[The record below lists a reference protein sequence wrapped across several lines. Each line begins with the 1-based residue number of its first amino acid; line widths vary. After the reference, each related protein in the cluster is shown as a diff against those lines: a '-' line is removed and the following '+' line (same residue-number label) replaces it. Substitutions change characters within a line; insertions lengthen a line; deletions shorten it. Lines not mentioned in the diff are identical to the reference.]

1 MNNNRN
7 CMDILLVEDN
17 PADIRLTME
26 AFRES
31 RHEHCVHVVTDGT
44 QAIAYLRHHGMYK
57 NAPTPDLIL
66 LDLNLPQKNGRE
78 VLSEIK
84 SDDTLRHIP
93 VVILTTSRTE
103 EDVLQTYQLHG
114 NCYITKPADLDE
126 FFHLIQKIQDF
137 WFQVARIPER
147 R

>member
-1 MNNNRN
+1 MNATLS
-7 CMDILLVEDN
+7 CIDILLVEDN

-26 AFRES
+26 AFHES
-31 RHEHCVHVVTDGT
+31 RREHRIHVVTDGT
-44 QAIAYLRHHGMYK
+44 QAIAYLRHQGIYQ

-78 VLSEIK
+78 VLAEIK
-84 SDDTLRHIP
+84 SDDSLRHIP
-93 VVILTTSRTE
+93 VVVLTTSRTE
-103 EDVLQTYQLHG
+103 DDVLETYQLHG

-126 FFHLIQKIQDF
+126 FFQLIQKIQDF
-137 WFQVARIPER
+137 WFQVARIPQR